1 MWGGCFDGFLMKS
14 RKKPMKNEAS
24 VVEKGREK
32 RKKKREK
39 EEEIVN
45 KG

>member
-1 MWGGCFDGFLMKS
+1 MKS
-14 RKKPMKNEAS
+14 RNKSMKDEAS

>member
-1 MWGGCFDGFLMKS
+1 MKD
-14 RKKPMKNEAS
+14 EAS